1 MEAVETEVH
10 DNQLWAER
18 PGINMGELLKFFA
31 DLHVHT
37 ALSPCAG
44 DSATPPNIVAS
55 AIENGMQMIAVTD
68 HNSAEN
74 VGAVVACGRRH
85 GLKVI
90 PGMEVASREEVH
102 LVCLLRSVSD
112 ALELQEIVYAALPE
126 GPNRPDTFGRQLVMD
141 AEGGT
146 KGECMRLLMG
156 AADLSVEE
164 IIDAVHRLEGLVI
177 AAHIDR
183 PSFSVLA
190 NLGMVPPGAQFDA
203 LEISASLTRAEA
215 VKRFPFIE
223 GYPLV
228 TASDAHLPQE
238 IGSSPT
244 LFLLAKMDLEEI
256 VMALQGR
263 GEREYLIQ

>member
-1 MEAVETEVH
+1 
-10 DNQLWAER
+10 
-18 PGINMGELLKFFA
+18 MGEFLKFFA

-74 VGAVVACGRRH
+74 VAAVVACGKLH

-90 PGMEVASREEVH
+90 PGIEVASREEVH
-102 LVCLLRSVSD
+102 LVCLLNSVEK
-112 ALELQEIVYAALPE
+112 ALELQQIVYAALP
-126 GPNRPDTFGRQLVMD
+126 GGQNRPDAFGRQLVMD
-141 AEGGT
+141 GDGNT
-146 KGECMRLLMG
+146 KGECLRLLMG
-156 AADLSVEE
+156 AADLSLEE
-164 IIDAVHRLEGLVI
+164 IIGATHRLEGLVI

-183 PSFSVLA
+183 PSFSVIA

-203 LEISASLTRAEA
+203 LEISASLTRDGA
-215 VKRFPFIE
+215 VAKFPFIE
-223 GYPLV
+223 RFPLV
-228 TASDAHLPQE
+228 TASDAHIPQE

-244 LFLLAKMDLEEI
+244 LFLLEKMDLDE
-256 VMALQGR
+256 VRMALQGR
-263 GEREYLIQ
+263 GGREYLIQ

>member
-1 MEAVETEVH
+1 
-10 DNQLWAER
+10 
-18 PGINMGELLKFFA
+18 MGELLKFFA

-44 DSATPPNIVAS
+44 DSATPPKIVAS

-74 VGAVVACGRRH
+74 VEAVVACGRLH

-102 LVCLLRSVSD
+102 LVCLLRSVAK
-112 ALELQEIVYAALPE
+112 ALELQEIVYAALP
-126 GPNRPDTFGRQLVMD
+126 GGRNRPDAFGRQLVMD
-141 AEGGT
+141 RDGNT
-146 KGECMRLLMG
+146 TGECLRLLMG
-156 AADLSVEE
+156 AADLSLEE
-164 IIDAVHRLEGLVI
+164 IVDAVHRLEGLVI

-183 PSFSVLA
+183 PSFSVIA
-190 NLGMVPPGAQFDA
+190 NLGMVPPGAHLDA
-203 LEISASLTRAEA
+203 LEISASLTREEA
-215 VKRFPFIE
+215 VARFPFIE
-223 GYPLV
+223 RFPLV
-228 TASDAHLPQE
+228 TASDAHFPQE

-244 LFLLAKMDLEEI
+244 LFLLERMDLDEI
-256 VMALQGR
+256 AMAFQGR